1 VDAAFCA
8 PLLVIGVLARL
19 TLVQPAGF
27 DGLYG
32 QDAYAYYDY
41 AGRLYTA
48 IAGGQPPEPFFWPL
62 GYPALL
68 MSALAVLGES
78 ARTAQAVNIALGS
91 LIGPLICLL
100 ARLMGSGALGSL
112 IAGLIG
118 SLCGQALQSSIV
130 IMADIPAL
138 WWATASIALL
148 LIYIRRDRPG
158 WLAAS
163 ALMLALAGITRWL
176 YLALALPWLLAV
188 LITAR
193 FRPRWPRLLLAALA
207 ALIVLAPQIAFSRS
221 NPFPALNHAFV
232 EGWSPLNF
240 GRRAFETVEGRLS
253 YAQINAVFY
262 TRPLTDPYYL
272 SALSLPLIALG
283 VGSLRRKPALLVLLT
298 GWIGLPYLFLMGI
311 PAQNIRFPL
320 IMTPAV
326 ALLAGFGVDALARL
340 RSRRWRLPVTSL
352 AACLALAGVMHTVAT
367 ARTMIHDFIDTHQ
380 RDKIAAAWAEAQ
392 LPAGARLYTFGL
404 SLTLAHYTTLD
415 VREIYYETPITLA
428 GDWQPGQADYLL
440 INVWNV
446 ERQWAG
452 HAPQIAYHWLRD
464 QRGLTEM
471 GRHGPYTLYR
481 IEG

>member
-1 VDAAFCA
+1 
-8 PLLVIGVLARL
+8 VIGVLARL
-19 TLVQPAGF
+19 MRVQPTGF

-68 MSALAVLGES
+68 TSGFRVLGES
-78 ARTAQAVNIALGS
+78 VCTAQAMNIALGS
-91 LIGPLICLL
+91 LIGPLICLS
-100 ARLMGSGALGSL
+100 ARLMGGRLIGAL

-130 IMADIPAL
+130 IMSDIPAL
-138 WWATASIALL
+138 WWATASLALL
-148 LIYIRRDRPG
+148 LVYFRRDRPA

-163 ALMLALAGITRWL
+163 ALTLALAGITRWL
-176 YLALALPWLLAV
+176 YLILALPWLLAV
-188 LITAR
+188 LIAAHC
-193 FRPRWPRLLLAALA
+193 RPRWPHLLLAALS
-207 ALIVLAPQIAFSRS
+207 ALIILAPQIAFSRS

-232 EGWSPLNF
+232 AGWSPLNF
-240 GRRAFETVEGRLS
+240 GRSVFETVEGRLS

-262 TRPLTDPYYL
+262 AKPLIDPYYL
-272 SALSLPLIALG
+272 SPLILPLIALG
-283 VGSLRRKPALLVLLT
+283 AWSLRRKPALLVLLAV
-298 GWIGLPYLFLMGI
+298 WIGLPYLFLAGI

-320 IMTPAV
+320 IVIPAV
-326 ALLAGFGVDALARL
+326 ALLAGLGVDALARL
-340 RSRRWRLPVTSL
+340 RSRRWRLLVTSL
-352 AACLALAGVMHTVAT
+352 AACLALVGVMHTVAT

-380 RDKIAAAWAEAQ
+380 RDKIAAQWVEAQ
-392 LPAGARLYTFGL
+392 LPAGARLYAFGL
-404 SLTLAHYTTLD
+404 SLTLAHYTALD
-415 VREIYYETPITLA
+415 VRELYYETPITLA
-428 GDWQPGQADYLL
+428 RDWQPGQAVYLL
-440 INVWNV
+440 INVWNI

-452 HAPQIAYHWLRD
+452 RAPQIAYHWLRD
-464 QRGLTEM
+464 HRGLIEL